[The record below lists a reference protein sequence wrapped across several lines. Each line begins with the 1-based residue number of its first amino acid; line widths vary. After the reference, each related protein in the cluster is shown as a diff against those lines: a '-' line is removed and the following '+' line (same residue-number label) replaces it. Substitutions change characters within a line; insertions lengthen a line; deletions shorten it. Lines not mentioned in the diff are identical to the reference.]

1 MRGKSVLLVGGGV
14 ALILSIL
21 IVWAVADREWAVAAG
36 AASAM
41 ASAVLLIGLD
51 IWRRVGTL
59 RTFVRTEL
67 RRTVKATSGTREA
80 MSSASDELPPV
91 PMPVAPTVQQA
102 DVVGTVRLLQA
113 QYTGRLDRM
122 QTSVEMALAA
132 LSEKE
137 GEARSSVVSV
147 PSAPD
152 VDVDADPNAAA
163 DADSPSGAEP
173 RPT

>member
-1 MRGKSVLLVGGGV
+1 MRGKSVLLAGSGA
-14 ALILSIL
+14 ALILSAL
-21 IVWAVADREWAVAAG
+21 IVWSVVEREWVVAAS

-51 IWRRVGTL
+51 IWRRVCGL
-59 RTFVRTEL
+59 RPFVRTEL
-67 RRTVKATSGTREA
+67 RRSITASNGKRRAMTSD
-80 MSSASDELPPV
+80 SDQFVAGPT
-91 PMPVAPTVQQA
+91 PVAPAVQQA

-137 GEARSSVVSV
+137 DGFASSVEPEPTAPGTEPGPTASLDSDP
-147 PSAPD
+147 PSR
-152 VDVDADPNAAA
+152 V
-163 DADSPSGAEP
+163 EP
-173 RPT
+173 GST

>member
-21 IVWAVADREWAVAAG
+21 IVWAVAEREWAVAAG

-41 ASAVLLIGLD
+41 ASAVLLVGLD
-51 IWRRVGTL
+51 VWRRVSTL
-59 RTFVRTEL
+59 RPFVRTEL
-67 RRTVKATSGTREA
+67 RRTVNASSGMREA
-80 MSSASDELPPV
+80 MSSGSVEFSSV
-91 PMPVAPTVQQA
+91 PMPVAPVVQQV

-137 GEARSSVVSV
+137 TGVASSVVSV
-147 PSAPD
+147 PSDPD
-152 VDVDADPNAAA
+152 VDAGPNAAP
-163 DADSPSGAEP
+163 DADSSSGAEP